1 MATPYQKRKARV
13 GKYNPKNIMF
23 TDFSEGLYLLDTP
36 RDITEQLGS
45 LALKGGRNVMAEKG
59 ALVPQY
65 GYYPLTETNEL
76 PVEEKIVAV
85 TKDDKSSSSFFIVTN
100 YGNVYLYTAFQGLK
114 KYKTVLETTN
124 DNILTART
132 NNNMIMYYNGAGY
145 LFGDYYEE
153 AESVTVDTGCSTRN
167 FGSYAEVDVP
177 VESKQYYWNG
187 KKVNLS
193 SSGVYTVTNMTKGE
207 GKVYKPYNYADIK
220 NLNTSYMR
228 GYISLNRNQQVID
241 LGEGNTISCVATK
254 HTGTAQQETS
264 KTILEYECYRYEA
277 IAPSLLSIP
286 ATGYV
291 YFKPNPT
298 QGTPSR
304 ATSSYSKT
312 DNSDNL
318 SSLPSGYTFNIN
330 NANGVISIWQSGNA
344 FSGCRLFRDQSGDIY
359 KTVTE
364 SKEVEGEDYYTYKV
378 SINLRMADG
387 TTWTYSS
394 ADKNAGLYEWEIRNR
409 KDTST
414 TFSLRLPNTGTNVVN
429 QTYDSNL
436 SLLDS
441 GLATIKGVRVS
452 GSNKDDILNE
462 SQEDLVTL
470 VLVPDPDNTE
480 DIATTVDISEKTF
493 LPIDLVYTPEEESQ
507 EQKVLIP
514 TLLEVCVNRLCIV
527 NYDGFIYYTGVGVTK
542 ASGELKL
549 NESEGAGYFGGFFND
564 NSKTLAL
571 DDYMT
576 GILISKQNGLYYLT
590 IADTFSSQSV
600 SADSQSGINI
610 KKIAEIGQ
618 QYPTDHLVV
627 REQVYAYDS
636 NSDSIVLAATTNM
649 FGSVVSGKVL
659 IDAEF
664 LNAQNFGIASSKR
677 CLTFNKDAQVFIL
690 YYGDDL
696 KHGIVLNS
704 TGNLFPREL
713 DRPMIIF
720 QGFNQGVIGITK
732 SNVIVQDYHK
742 NTIIPDIVPVADFE
756 AIGLKDSRCIC
767 SSIAEVSELNGIE
780 YDFLTT
786 NTLTSF
792 QHIKPYTNFGIDK
805 LEIPPMIYSDALR
818 TYDSYGV
825 LPEEEDIPP
834 IDLAKIKGLNKWAD
848 KKSNSTRIYA
858 PMSGRAGINICIQFP
873 ANVAF
878 CLAGIRLNDFSQG
891 D

>member
-1 MATPYQKRKARV
+1 MAIPYQKRKARV
-13 GKYNPKNIMF
+13 GKYNPQNIMF

-114 KYKTVLETTN
+114 KYKTTLETTN

-153 AESVTVDTGCSTRN
+153 AESVIIDAGCLTRN
-167 FGSYAEVDVP
+167 FGSYAEVDIP

-193 SSGVYTVTNMTKGE
+193 SSGVYTISNMTKGN
-207 GKVYKPYNYADIK
+207 GIVYRPYNYADIK
-220 NLNTSYMR
+220 DLNISYMR

-241 LGEGNTISCVATK
+241 LGDGSTISCVATK
-254 HTGTAQQETS
+254 HTGTATEETS
-264 KTILEYECYRYEA
+264 KTVLEYECYRYDKVA
-277 IAPSLLSIP
+277 FAPPSAPDS
-286 ATGYV
+286 GYV

-298 QGTPSR
+298 QGTSSR

-312 DNSDNL
+312 TDSSNL

-330 NANGVISIWQSGNA
+330 NANGAISMWQNSNA
-344 FSGCRLFRDQSGDIY
+344 FSVCKLTRDPSGDIY

-364 SKEVEGEDYYTYKV
+364 SKEVQGEDYYTYKV
-378 SINLRMADG
+378 SINLHMKDG
-387 TTWTYSS
+387 STWSYSS
-394 ADKNAGLYEWEIRNR
+394 ADKNAGLYEWEIRNWV
-409 KDTST
+409 DNNTM
-414 TFSLRLPNTGTNVVN
+414 FSLRLPNTGTNVVN
-429 QTYDSNL
+429 QSYASDL

-441 GLATIKGVRVS
+441 GLATPKGIRVS
-452 GSNKDDILNE
+452 GSNKNNILNE
-462 SQEDLVTL
+462 SLEDNVVLT
-470 VLVPDPDNTE
+470 LVPDPDNTE

-600 SADSQSGINI
+600 SAESQSGINI

-618 QYPTDHLVV
+618 QYATDHLVV

-818 TYDSYGV
+818 QYDSYGV

-858 PMSGRAGINICIQFP
+858 PMSGRAGINICMQFP

-891 D
+891 E